1 MKKEMFD
8 RLVEG
13 VKQAVKIYRGEQ
25 QPSRVFEIPTPT
37 KQPSHE
43 TIAAIEE
50 VRDMKKKPAKDKSY
64 TDVDE
69 MMKDLLK

>member
-8 RLVEG
+8 RLVES
-13 VKQAVKIYRGEQ
+13 VKQAGKIYRGEQ

-37 KQPSHE
+37 KQPSPE

-50 VRDMKKKPAKDKSY
+50 VKEMKKKPAKDKSY
-64 TDVDE
+64 KDVDE
-69 MMKDLLK
+69 MMKDLIK